1 MIKIEK
7 FIEKFAEAVE
17 IDSFENLNA
26 DTEFRQLDEW
36 SSLASLSVI
45 AMIDEEYDRT
55 VNGTMLRDCKT
66 IGDLAKLTEQ

>member
-1 MIKIEK
+1 MNINE

-17 IDSFENLNA
+17 IDTLENINA

-66 IGDLAKLTEQ
+66 IGDLAKLIEQ

>member
-1 MIKIEK
+1 M
-7 FIEKFAEAVE
+7 
-17 IDSFENLNA
+17 
-26 DTEFRQLDEW
+26 EFRQLDEW

-66 IGDLAKLTEQ
+66 IGDLAELTEQ